1 MRAWTLINFDERFL
15 GGASWKKNE
24 EKGSAL
30 CLRFF
35 LLYLP
40 AMPNQPQRRQT
51 KVWHGGAGICQVFEA
66 WYLLPSSRP
75 VEPARIS

>member
-66 WYLLPSSRP
+66 WNLLPSSRP